1 MSLGFSISEGFKG
14 IFKARLAM
22 TMSIS
27 SITLSILLIGLFFIF
42 SMNLRSWIGF
52 VREKIEV
59 ELFIESGTTD
69 KEIEVLTSKINDVDG
84 INAIEL
90 ITKEKAAERFK
101 DEFGQDV
108 FEILEFNPFPASVII
123 EIDEGYRNHIE
134 ISKIKNK
141 LELFTNVEEVFY
153 KKPLLEKI
161 DRYINI
167 IFILASIVGLV
178 ITVITIGLIYNTI
191 RLTIYSRKDMIH
203 IMRLVGATESFIRRP
218 FIVEGVI
225 QGFVGSVIS
234 SIIIFYGIKL
244 IETYIYPYL
253 EYHSFVFAGLVV
265 FGVVVGFISAYMSV
279 GKYLKII

>member
-42 SMNLRSWIGF
+42 GMNLRSWIGF

-69 KEIEVLTSKINDVDG
+69 KEIEVLTSKITDIAG
-84 INAIEL
+84 IKSIEL
-90 ITKEKAAERFK
+90 ITKKKAAERFK
-101 DEFGQDV
+101 KEFGQDV

-123 EIDEGYRNHIE
+123 EMDEGYRNPVE
-134 ISKIKNK
+134 ISKLKSK
-141 LELFTNVEEVFY
+141 LELLANVEEVFY

-167 IFILASIVGLV
+167 IFILSGIVGLI
-178 ITVITIGLIYNTI
+178 ITVITVGLIYNTI

-225 QGFVGSVIS
+225 QGFIGAALS
-234 SIIIFYGIKL
+234 SAIIFYGIKL
-244 IETYIYPYL
+244 IEIYIYPYL
-253 EYHSFVFAGLVV
+253 EYHSLVFAGLIL
-265 FGVVVGFISAYMSV
+265 FGVIVGFISAYMSV
-279 GKYLKII
+279 GKYLRII